1 MAANAGLAAQGVISM
16 STLVIPNGG
25 GVWSRLRNLW
35 AMSAHSEQA
44 SAAPGNLPARVAEL
58 ERQVKVLE
66 AQVSYGQNQFNQLQT
81 RFNLLVQ
88 PHAVLPTDVFIAGKR
103 YTAEGA
109 AYITTAVSGTDG
121 FSAGARVTAT
131 GEQVVV

>member
-1 MAANAGLAAQGVISM
+1 M
-16 STLVIPNGG
+16 STLALPNGG

-35 AMSAHSEQA
+35 AA
-44 SAAPGNLPARVAEL
+44 SAAQVTLQSLPERVAEL
-58 ERQVKVLE
+58 ELKVSVLQ

-103 YTAEGA
+103 YTADGV
-109 AYITTAVSGTDG
+109 AYITTVVSGSDR
-121 FSAGARVTAT
+121 FSAGARVTET